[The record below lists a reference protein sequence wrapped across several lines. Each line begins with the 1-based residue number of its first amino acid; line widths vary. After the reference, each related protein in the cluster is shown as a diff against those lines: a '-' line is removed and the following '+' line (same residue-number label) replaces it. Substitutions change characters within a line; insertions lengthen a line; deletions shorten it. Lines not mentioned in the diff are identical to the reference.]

1 MRTSAIENWYVSQ
14 CNGEWEHSFGVKID
28 TLDNPGWQA
37 QIDLQD
43 TKKQNSV
50 LERIRID
57 RTETDWIQYW
67 VEKKQFQIA
76 CCPLNLTESLDIFV
90 SWFNSD

>member
-1 MRTSAIENWYVSQ
+1 MV
-14 CNGEWEHSFGVKID
+14 NGKHSFGVKID

-43 TKKQNSV
+43 TKKQNLV

-57 RTETDWIQYW
+57 RTETDWIEYW

-76 CCPLNLTESLDIFV
+76 CGPLNLTESLDIFV